1 MYTNWQKP
9 YQIRS
14 GMTAAGVGYAVRR
27 GEAISIEGN
36 YQLTDQVDQLIKN
49 VPEINEK
56 KMK

>member
-9 YQIRS
+9 YQICS

-36 YQLTDQVDQLIKN
+36 YQLID
-49 VPEINEK
+49 
-56 KMK
+56 